1 VSVVPFVPS
10 DYGVKITAP
19 LVFCTKAKQRAILRS
34 LVSEGMKGAE
44 IHRQLAAKYGQN
56 YLPQ

>member
-1 VSVVPFVPS
+1 MQVRLLVP
-10 DYGVKITAP
+10 
-19 LVFCTKAKQRAILRS
+19 
-34 LVSEGMKGAE
+34 EGMKEAE